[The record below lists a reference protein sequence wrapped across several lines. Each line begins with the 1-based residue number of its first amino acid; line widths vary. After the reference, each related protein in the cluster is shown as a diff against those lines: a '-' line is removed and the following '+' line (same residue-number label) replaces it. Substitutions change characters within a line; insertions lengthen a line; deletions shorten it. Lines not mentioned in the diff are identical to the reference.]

1 MYKFYK
7 NIVILVEQIKDA
19 LVSFYKRTSDKSEG
33 YEPTTGLL
41 VDLLEAIDDYSTD
54 EIKFRLSYCG
64 KRKTFSVHVRD
75 KDNIP
80 SMFVLDSSSRIE
92 LTQHNINMAIYWVWG
107 MRQTL
112 DVCSDFNKDKLEYR
126 GRKADM
132 VILDDICT
140 LKK

>member
-1 MYKFYK
+1 MNKLYRS
-7 NIVILVEQIKDA
+7 IVKLLKHFKDS
-19 LVSFYKRTSDKSEG
+19 LISVCRGNNDESVG

-41 VDLLEAIDDYSTD
+41 VELLEAVGDYSTN

-80 SMFVLDSSSRIE
+80 SMFVLNSSSRIE
-92 LTQHNINMAIYWVWG
+92 LTQHNINMAIYWIWG

-112 DVCSDFNKDKLEYR
+112 EVCSDFNEDKLVYR

-140 LKK
+140 RKK